1 MKSRFKILLTLIT
14 FAVFVSAFTLNIQN
28 TLDNPYDGMI
38 NEEINTTDVV
48 VVIPCYNATI
58 ASSGYFKQMICL
70 DENYEVYCRNE
81 FYENYISTGECRF
94 GEE

>member
-1 MKSRFKILLTLIT
+1 MVQFGLKTY
-14 FAVFVSAFTLNIQN
+14 TLNIEN

-58 ASSGYFKQMICL
+58 ASSGHFQQMICL
-70 DENYEVYCRNE
+70 DEDYKVYCKNA
-81 FYENYISTGECRF
+81 FYTNYVSTGECRF